1 MAKTIQAKKS
11 SDRIHKTEVRVI
23 YADTDHGGVAYYASY
38 LRWFEVG
45 RTELLR
51 SVGLTYSEIE
61 KSGILCP
68 VVEVQCRYIQP
79 ARYDDILL
87 IKTRIEKLGRSHIIF
102 GYEIDPSE
110 TEPEALD
117 SALAM
122 YLELEG
128 PSAAERALAAQIAR
142 REGRSAQI
150 ARLLEAELLAA
161 GRTPFG
167 DVLAQ
172 QNIYGRATA

>member
-102 GYEIDPSE
+102 GYEIEKKS
-110 TEPEALD
+110 D
-117 SALAM
+117 S
-122 YLELEG
+122 
-128 PSAAERALAAQIAR
+128 
-142 REGRSAQI
+142 
-150 ARLLEAELLAA
+150 
-161 GRTPFG
+161 T
-167 DVLAQ
+167 VLAVGQ
-172 QNIYGRATA
+172 TTNAFVNQDLKCTRPPREVMDSLARFIEKSNQPHS